1 MSQTLV
7 DIGSLI
13 TSNPDIQGGR
23 PIISG
28 TGTSVQRIVALYK
41 QGYGADEIV
50 ADKDYLTLA
59 QVDAALAYYYAN
71 QRVIDGVRGGFSAHC
86 PGKIPLNPPLK
97 GGL

>member
-13 TSNPDIQGGR
+13 TSDPDIQGGR
-23 PIISG
+23 PIIAG
-28 TGTSVQRIVALYK
+28 TGTSVRRIVALYK

-59 QVDAALAYYYAN
+59 QVYAALAYYYAN
-71 QRVIDGVRGGFSAHC
+71 QRVIDEDLADESAEYE
-86 PGKIPLNPPLK
+86 KLASRES
-97 GGL
+97 